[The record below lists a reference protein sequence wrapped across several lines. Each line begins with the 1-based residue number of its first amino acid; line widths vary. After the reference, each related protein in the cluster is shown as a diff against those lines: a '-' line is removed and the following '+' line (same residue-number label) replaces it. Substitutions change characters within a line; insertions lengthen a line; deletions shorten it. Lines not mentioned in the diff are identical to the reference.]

1 MAAEGVPPNVPAY
14 SAAISACDKAPVPQ
28 ARAALGLLE
37 RMRRDGLRGD
47 VILYSAVMG
56 ACGKAGLW
64 EAAVQAPP
72 LPSRAGAG
80 GGGGGGGGGGVWP
93 VFGMIER
100 EWGGGVGDCRDT
112 QAWIGCPGQGS
123 HGAISGVRDDGG
135 GGGAARRGGV
145 RVPHHGPPPRI
156 PGARPP
162 PHPRRTSPH
171 TPHVVS
177 SVPLGHELLRRHR
190 LPYEKGP
197 CRGRETHVN
206 TAVTRS
212 VTAVISTR
220 AIEPLSLS
228 PHGLSIA

>member
-100 EWGGGVGDCRDT
+100 EWGGGGGTGETRQLGSDVRGKEVT
-112 QAWIGCPGQGS
+112 GQSQVFGMME
-123 HGAISGVRDDGG
+123 GAGVRPDVV
-135 GGGAARRGGV
+135 AYASLITALHRGSQAH
-145 RVPHHGPPPRI
+145 VPPLT

-162 PHPRRTSPH
+162 IPLTSSLVSLSVTSSSGVTGCRMRKGRAVAVRRT
-171 TPHVVS
+171 
-177 SVPLGHELLRRHR
+177 
-190 LPYEKGP
+190 
-197 CRGRETHVN
+197 
-206 TAVTRS
+206 
-212 VTAVISTR
+212 
-220 AIEPLSLS
+220 
-228 PHGLSIA
+228 